1 MRWRLVAASQHRSP
15 RETAIWLEAVGV
27 EAYLQRALQTDQPL
41 LIGQPEQTPRLEV
54 LDQRL
59 ETESDGFEVSVIRRV
74 LVAYLSAMLYVQEGT
89 LWGPSFPE
97 RLRDVFFVCVVC

>member
-1 MRWRLVAASQHRSP
+1 MRWRLVAASQHRSF

-74 LVAYLSAMLYVQEGT
+74 LVAYLSAMLDVQVYRKGRSGVPVF
-89 LWGPSFPE
+89 LK
-97 RLRDVFFVCVVC
+97 RLGMCSLCV